1 MVLEKYYYD
10 VLGVEVTANDLEL
23 KRAYRRQVVLH
34 HPDKNPDDPA
44 AGERFQLV
52 SIQSIYQGRSY

>member
-1 MVLEKYYYD
+1 MVLEKFYYD

-23 KRAYRRQVVLH
+23 KRAYRRQAVLH
-34 HPDKNPDDPA
+34 HPDKNPDDPT

-52 SIQSIYQGRSY
+52 SIHSAD